1 MSAYTPM
8 LHEEL
13 AYLSTPPEK
22 MTKLVH
28 TLSPQEWCERLLTF
42 GQEKAT
48 VNFATPLTAYGDA
61 EKLKELTFRFPLAD
75 FHVTNIKTGV
85 IYKVTY
91 DGSPPG
97 HVCTGIKWY
106 KEDGARGFCAYLPR
120 PFKVEIT
127 VGKYVKKDIT
137 YFFD

>member
-1 MSAYTPM
+1 MT
-8 LHEEL
+8 
-13 AYLSTPPEK
+13 
-22 MTKLVH
+22 TKLMH
-28 TLSPQEWCERLLTF
+28 TLSPQEWRERLLAF
-42 GQEKAT
+42 GQENVT
-48 VNFATPLTAYGDA
+48 VNFATPLQAYGDA

-75 FHVTNIKTGV
+75 FYVTNTKTGV
-85 IYKVTY
+85 TYKIAY
-91 DGSPPG
+91 DGSPPD